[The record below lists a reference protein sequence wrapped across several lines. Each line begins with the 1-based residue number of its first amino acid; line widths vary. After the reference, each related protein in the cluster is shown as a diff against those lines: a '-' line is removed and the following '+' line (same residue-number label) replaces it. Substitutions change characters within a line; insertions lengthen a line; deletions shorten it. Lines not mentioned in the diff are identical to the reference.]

1 MDLNET
7 ICFCGD
13 VTAGDI
19 KAAVEAGK
27 TTLEAVQEATGAS
40 THCGGCEE
48 KVAELIK
55 QFKQTD

>member
-7 ICFCGD
+7 ICFCGS

-19 KAAVEAGK
+19 KAAVEAGN

-40 THCGGCEE
+40 THCGGCAD
-48 KVAELIK
+48 KVKDLIE
-55 QFKQTD
+55 QFK